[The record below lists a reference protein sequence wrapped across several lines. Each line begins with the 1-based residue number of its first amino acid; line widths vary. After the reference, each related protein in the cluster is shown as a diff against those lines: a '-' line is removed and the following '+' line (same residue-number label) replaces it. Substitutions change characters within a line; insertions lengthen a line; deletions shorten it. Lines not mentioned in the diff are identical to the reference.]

1 MLIDLK
7 YTQEIT
13 KGEQGKIIST
23 SVDLLS
29 SSFYNLLKTYVG
41 HEKIEDFNILKE
53 IEARGEE
60 DARVLIAAWK
70 NDMATNLE
78 LNLNLVMKK
87 EKEKIFPHFMRVI
100 QVPFRKIFQS
110 ELYSY

>member
-7 YTQEIT
+7 YTQDIT

-41 HEKIEDFNILKE
+41 DKIEDFNILKE
-53 IEARGEE
+53 IEVRGEE

-70 NDMATNLE
+70 SDMATNLE

-100 QVPFRKIFQS
+100 QVPFRKIF
-110 ELYSY
+110 

>member
-7 YTQEIT
+7 YTQDIT

-41 HEKIEDFNILKE
+41 DKIEDFSILKE

-70 NDMATNLE
+70 SDMATNLE

-100 QVPFRKIFQS
+100 QVPFNEIFQS

>member
-7 YTQEIT
+7 YSQEIT
-13 KGEQGKIIST
+13 KGEQGKIISR

-41 HEKIEDFNILKE
+41 DKIEDFNILKE
-53 IEARGEE
+53 IEVRGEE

-70 NDMATNLE
+70 SDMATNLE

-100 QVPFRKIFQS
+100 QVPFNEIFQS